1 MRQAEIE
8 QRLLDPDGQQRL
20 LETARRL
27 GVDAA
32 VVGRQADAAT
42 EIRRAGDTPFSVKAT
57 AEDVLATDLDNA
69 HRRSWLADIGSILP
83 EFADQT
89 PVATLEAVI
98 ERYRRQPTEIN
109 EYLVRDAIVRLT
121 SLGELD
127 ADAQPVV
134 MAALETLTEVPLEYQ
149 DGGQPK
155 DSIWSFLYR
164 HSDFK
169 GTSALAF
176 LGPSSVYSSLRE
188 PSLRNIELHDRISS
202 LRLDASAGEVRG
214 DCYLF
219 EHERFLGRFVGIRTN
234 AGDPTQSVDVSYVGN
249 SMNDRTSSVLLARRF
264 SNERVRA
271 IGDPVSKALI
281 ANIVADVGKVER
293 LRGDPVFTWDMWPD
307 GGDSHPN
314 DPDKR
319 FVQIKIPVEIDVN
332 NWFNYDAEIW
342 LWFYLYI
349 GQPSR
354 PLFGEGGELRGHL
367 AHYGAWVEG
376 GIISDKVLDGIMDA
390 LPSQF
395 GAIEMLLNTLVGS
408 VNAAAPFTNVFLLPG
423 DQSQFVDARYLE
435 GHVDDNV
442 SVVLLKTAPPV
453 LTQASTNLY

>member
-1 MRQAEIE
+1 
-8 QRLLDPDGQQRL
+8 
-20 LETARRL
+20 
-27 GVDAA
+27 
-32 VVGRQADAAT
+32 
-42 EIRRAGDTPFSVKAT
+42 
-57 AEDVLATDLDNA
+57 
-69 HRRSWLADIGSILP
+69 
-83 EFADQT
+83 
-89 PVATLEAVI
+89 
-98 ERYRRQPTEIN
+98 
-109 EYLVRDAIVRLT
+109 
-121 SLGELD
+121 
-127 ADAQPVV
+127 
-134 MAALETLTEVPLEYQ
+134 
-149 DGGQPK
+149 
-155 DSIWSFLYR
+155 
-164 HSDFK
+164 
-169 GTSALAF
+169 
-176 LGPSSVYSSLRE
+176 
-188 PSLRNIELHDRISS
+188 
-202 LRLDASAGEVRG
+202 
-214 DCYLF
+214 
-219 EHERFLGRFVGIRTN
+219 
-234 AGDPTQSVDVSYVGN
+234 
-249 SMNDRTSSVLLARRF
+249 MNDRTSSVLLARRF